1 MADYDLTRFPDLSGI
16 LHKGER
22 IIWRGRP
29 STRVHL
35 RAYDVLMVLFGL
47 FFAGFSLFW
56 IIGARAAGGELWKF
70 GLIHFSVGIAI
81 IGTPFIWQPFVRRRT
96 SYVLTDQRAFII
108 SRLPFIGQKTDSYAL
123 RSMTELSLN
132 DSIRGTVWFASR
144 HSWNNSRPVRR
155 IGFEFIPDAANVFG
169 LINRAQK
176 EHP

>member
-1 MADYDLTRFPDLSGI
+1 MAGYGLTRLPDLSGI

-29 STRVHL
+29 STRIHL
-35 RAYDVLMVLFGL
+35 RAYDVLMILFGL
-47 FFAGFSLFW
+47 FFAGFALFW
-56 IIGARAAGGELWKF
+56 IIGARAAGAGFWQF
-70 GLIHFSVGIAI
+70 GLIHFGVGIAI
-81 IGTPFIWQPFVRRRT
+81 IATPLIWLPFQRART

-108 SRLPFIGQKTDSYAL
+108 TELPLIARKTDIYPL
-123 RSMTELSLN
+123 RSMTELSLKEGN
-132 DSIRGTVWFASR
+132 PGTAWFASR
-144 HSWNNSRPVRR
+144 HNWSNSRPVRR